1 MKILAISGSLQE
13 QSSNSALIRAAGQMT
28 PDDMELI
35 VYGSLGDIPHL
46 NPEIDRDQAHTQT
59 PVAELRALLEAA
71 DGLLIATPEYA
82 HSMPGVRKNAL
93 DWLVAS
99 GELSGMPIALMSA
112 STTAGGGIRAQ
123 MALTQT
129 LLAQAGHAAVA
140 LTVPGVKT
148 KLDPS
153 GEIAD
158 PATLRR
164 IKETLV
170 ALAEA
175 VEERRA
181 WR

>member
-1 MKILAISGSLQE
+1 
-13 QSSNSALIRAAGQMT
+13 
-28 PDDMELI
+28 
-35 VYGSLGDIPHL
+35 
-46 NPEIDRDQAHTQT
+46 
-59 PVAELRALLEAA
+59 LRALLEAA

-82 HSMPGVRKNAL
+82 HSMPGVLKNAL

-112 STTAGGGIRAQ
+112 STTTGGGIRAQ

-129 LLAQAGHAAVA
+129 LLAQAGHVAVG

-148 KLDPS
+148 KLDAS

-164 IKETLV
+164 IRETLV
-170 ALAEA
+170 VLAEA
-175 VEERRA
+175 VDERRA
-181 WR
+181 SRGAVTSTRRCGREGRAQPGHLGCHPDRTREVAGHVMQKHHQQE